1 MVRGGALAEAVVVA
15 VGAHAVL
22 ALLALARRVVLL
34 RPARASGWA
43 TEGDFQGRTARR
55 GGQEAPASARR
66 QCSAVQVA
74 AREPQTGEAGSVNG
88 QASVPPSRGLPFC
101 KREGCSCVCDSLRE
115 RAYAHGAQVLQLR
128 DAAREALLLQDAAHK
143 GLVLVLR
150 AVVAA
155 EDAQLLVH
163 LQDKACAADDTRDTR
178 DKAPP
183 QPRQGSCVRARFLRG
198 ECMGGSGLVSR
209 RQS

>member
-1 MVRGGALAEAVVVA
+1 MQGG
-15 VGAHAVL
+15 
-22 ALLALARRVVLL
+22 
-34 RPARASGWA
+34 
-43 TEGDFQGRTARR
+43 
-55 GGQEAPASARR
+55 
-66 QCSAVQVA
+66 SAVQVA

-143 GLVLVLR
+143 GLVLILR

-163 LQDKACAADDTRDTR
+163 LQDKARQQTHETR

-183 QPRQGSCVRARFLRG
+183 RPRQGSCVRARFLRS